1 MNNNPPHYPDKID
14 RIAVRSF
21 GVNAGLLEKPAEHS
35 FRYSDNN
42 PISLTMPYK
51 KEPYKYGALLPIFAQ
66 NLPEGAIRTFLR
78 DKLIKANKDIRFD
91 DMYMLALQFGNA
103 IGHLSFGS
111 AIAQPQSKPI
121 TLDEVLNYQGKDR
134 IFESLLERYYLHGVA
149 SGMQPK
155 VLIPATTDGKGV
167 EQQRATV
174 QTNEYI
180 VKTFDDDYPLLT
192 VNEFVCMQ
200 AAKACG
206 LNPPACFLSED
217 LRTYAVKRFDI
228 TPNGKIGVE
237 DFTVLTGA
245 DNTQEAKYQ
254 SSYET
259 VMNMTARY
267 TANNPLELRTMYSY
281 IVFCMLIG
289 NGDAHLKNFSLTY
302 DKPYGDVK
310 VSPLYDVTHTPIY
323 KDIAN
328 ESALKI
334 NGNRVWPSHA
344 NLVAFGEAFG
354 VAKPERIIEK
364 FADLIS
370 DYLKQSD
377 EVKLF
382 DGLRASIE
390 KSLNIA
396 KVGVYTSTG
405 YTHRKKKK
413 YE

>member
-1 MNNNPPHYPDKID
+1 MKNDAPRYPNKINK
-14 RIAVRSF
+14 IAIRSF
-21 GVNAGLLEKPAEHS
+21 KENAGILEKPAEHS
-35 FRYSDNN
+35 FQYTADN
-42 PISLTMPYK
+42 PISLTMPYME
-51 KEPYKYGALLPIFAQ
+51 EPYKYGALLPIFAQ
-66 NLPEGAIRTFLR
+66 NLPEGAIRAYLR
-78 DKLIKANKDIRFD
+78 ERLVKANKDIRFD

-111 AIAQPQSKPI
+111 PIKQPESKPI
-121 TLDEVLNYQGKDR
+121 TLDEVLTYKGKDR
-134 IFESLLERYYLHGVA
+134 IFEDLLDRYYLHGVA

-155 VLIPATTDGKGV
+155 VLIPATTDDKNI
-167 EQQRATV
+167 EQRATV
-174 QTNEYI
+174 QTDEYI

-192 VNEFVCMQ
+192 VNEYVCMQ

-237 DFTVLTGA
+237 DFTVLTRA
-245 DNTQEAKYQ
+245 ANTPEAKYQ

-259 VMNMTARY
+259 VMNVTARY
-267 TANNPLELRTMYSY
+267 TANNPFELRKMYEY

-302 DKPYGDVK
+302 DRPYGDVK
-310 VSPLYDVTHTPIY
+310 VSPLYDITHTVIY
-323 KDIAN
+323 KDLVD

-344 NLVAFGEAFG
+344 DLVAFGKAFG
-354 VAKPERIIEK
+354 VVKPERIIEK
-364 FADLIS
+364 IADSIS
-370 DYLKQSD
+370 DYLKQSE
-377 EVKLF
+377 EVTLF

-390 KSLNIA
+390 RSLNVA

>member
-1 MNNNPPHYPDKID
+1 MKDDAPRYPNKINK
-14 RIAVRSF
+14 IAIRSF
-21 GVNAGLLEKPAEHS
+21 KENAGILEKPAEHS
-35 FRYSDNN
+35 FQYTVDN
-42 PISLTMPYK
+42 PISLTMPYIE
-51 KEPYKYGALLPIFAQ
+51 EPYKYGALLPIFAQ
-66 NLPEGAIRTFLR
+66 NLPEGAIRTYLR
-78 DKLIKANKDIRFD
+78 DRLIKANKDIRFD

-111 AIAQPQSKPI
+111 PIKKPESKPI
-121 TLDEVLNYQGKDR
+121 TLDEVLTYKGKGR
-134 IFESLLERYYLHGVA
+134 IFEDLLDRYYLHGVA

-155 VLIPATTDGKGV
+155 VLIPATTDDKDV
-167 EQQRATV
+167 DQRATV

-259 VMNMTARY
+259 VMKMTAKY

-344 NLVAFGEAFG
+344 DLMRFGESFG
-354 VAKPERIIEK
+354 VVKPERIIEK
-364 FADLIS
+364 FADSIT
-370 DYLKQSD
+370 DYLKQSE
-377 EVKLF
+377 EVTLF